1 MDHVEDIIQMLD
13 SMAQAGVS
21 RISIG
26 VQSFREEELAA
37 MGRFHTASSARRAL
51 RLLRDMDFGCLNVD
65 LIYGA
70 SWLGYA
76 DYVKSGA
83 YKSFDW
89 DFVQTYMPLSAKNQA
104 QSSWKE
110 VEFDGLY
117 YGITN
122 DRCDVGWNGAW
133 TTQALL
139 D

>member
-1 MDHVEDIIQMLD
+1 MANELMLEKINTKVNFTIVSYGEYANKLSLFLAGDED
-13 SMAQAGVS
+13 
-21 RISIG
+21 
-26 VQSFREEELAA
+26 
-37 MGRFHTASSARRAL
+37 
-51 RLLRDMDFGCLNVD
+51 VD

-122 DRCDVGWNGAW
+122 NRCDVGWNGAW
-133 TTQALL
+133 TTQAL
-139 D
+139 